1 MVQEQAKLML
11 STLTNDKRAFKKFY
25 KKGHFSY
32 SNNKDY
38 YGEVAI
44 LDNAIISFLQSSND
58 ESKVVA
64 TVSFKD
70 GGTFIYKLFGKN
82 YSFIQYGKDPSI
94 WVNPVRMHVRRK
106 DDIIID
112 ISTIRKHCNSAKE
125 KALAIEKASSVLTRF
140 KSISVQSDTEIS
152 YDNALLLLQ
161 ESLKKLN
168 MSRQLNEVDV
178 ISDLNK

>member
-11 STLTNDKRAFKKFY
+11 SRLNNDKRTFKKFY
-25 KKGHFSY
+25 KKGYFSY

-70 GGTFIYKLFGKN
+70 SSTFIYKLFGKD

-94 WVNPVRMHVRRK
+94 WVNPVRMHIRKK
-106 DDIIID
+106 DDIISD
-112 ISTIRKHCNSAKE
+112 ISTIRKHCSIAKE
-125 KALAIEKASSVLTRF
+125 KALAIEKASSILTRF
-140 KSISVQSDTEIS
+140 KSTSVQTDYEIS

-161 ESLKKLN
+161 NTLNKLN
-168 MSRQLNEVDV
+168 QSRQLNETDN
-178 ISDLNK
+178 SDLDR